1 MSAKYKHRYSTFLVI
16 EKLVRYCF
24 NLYYM
29 KVILINLF
37 STRPMFFFFHKFM
50 NVLLFSYTQQPRVP
64 FYGDESH
71 ERERNRRNRSLI
83 EKRSIFRADEGRD

>member
-1 MSAKYKHRYSTFLVI
+1 
-16 EKLVRYCF
+16 
-24 NLYYM
+24 
-29 KVILINLF
+29 
-37 STRPMFFFFHKFM
+37 MFFFFHKFM